1 MKHSLKILLAFAGSV
16 LATVSCNNSVDN
28 TASIA
33 AMNLKRGEI
42 LACGPEDGELFGTV
56 SFTASIPDKVK
67 IDFNTGVALLHSF
80 EYDEAEKM
88 FAKVVDECPDCAMA
102 YWGVAMAN
110 FHPLWAPP
118 SEEELKKGTQAV
130 EIGKS
135 IKNKTERE
143 SDYIN
148 AIGKFYE
155 NSSTLGHRPRVLEFE
170 KAMENIYTKYKDD
183 KEANILYALA
193 LNAAADPKDKTYVRQ
208 KKALDILLPI
218 YDKEPLHPGLA
229 HYIIH
234 NADNTELANI
244 ALNAARKYA
253 SIAPASAHAQHMPS
267 HIFTRLGYWDD
278 AVKSNL
284 VSVDAAKCHAEKAK
298 IDGHWDEEW
307 HGIDYLVYAYI
318 QKGDNTN
325 AKQWVD
331 YVNTTEK
338 VVPENFKVA
347 YAFAAVPA
355 RYYLENRM
363 WKEASKLP
371 VHPANFPWK
380 KFPWQES
387 ITHFARVIG
396 FVNSND
402 ISNAKKERDVLNQLY
417 DTLKGMKEKANEAAQ
432 VLVQIKTSDAWINFK
447 ENKHEDALRLMSE
460 AADMEDGMEKHP
472 VTPGEII
479 PARELLAEMYLQMNK
494 PAEAQTAFNATLKT
508 HPNRRNAVNRV
519 KELKM

>member
-1 MKHSLKILLAFAGSV
+1 MKHTFKIFIAAVSCAV
-16 LATVSCNNSVDN
+16 ASCNNSADN
-28 TASIA
+28 APSIA
-33 AMNLKRGEI
+33 AMDLKRGEI
-42 LACGPEDGELFGTV
+42 LTCGPEDGELFGTV
-56 SFTASIPDKVK
+56 SFTASVPDKAK
-67 IDFNTGVALLHSF
+67 TDFNMGVALLHSF

-88 FAKVVDECPDCAMA
+88 FAKVVDQYPDCAMA

-118 SEEELKKGTQAV
+118 LEDELKKGTQAV
-130 EIGKS
+130 EIAKS
-135 IKNKTERE
+135 IKKKTERE

-155 NSSTLGHRPRVLEFE
+155 NASTVAHRPRVLEFE
-170 KAMENIYTKYKDD
+170 KAMENIYIKYKDD

-193 LNAAADPKDKTYVRQ
+193 LNAAADPTDKTYSRQ
-208 KKALDILLPI
+208 RKALDILLPI
-218 YDKEPLHPGLA
+218 YEKEPLHPGLA

-234 NADNTELANI
+234 NADNPELAKI

-278 AVKSNL
+278 AVKSNQ

-298 IDGHWDEEW
+298 MPGHWDEEW
-307 HGIDYLVYAYI
+307 HGIDYLVYAYL

-325 AKQWVD
+325 AKIWVD
-331 YVNTTEK
+331 YVSGTDK
-338 VVPENFKVA
+338 VFPQNFKVA
-347 YAFAAVPA
+347 YAYAAVPA
-355 RYYLENRM
+355 RYYLENKM
-363 WKEASKLP
+363 WEEASNLP

-402 ISNAKKERDVLNQLY
+402 ISNAKKELGILNSLY
-417 DTLKGMKEKANEAAQ
+417 DTLKVMKDKANEASQ
-432 VLVQIKTSDAWINFK
+432 VLVQIKTSDAWIRFK
-447 ENKHEDALRLMSE
+447 ENKNEEAIKLMTE
-460 AADMEDGMEKHP
+460 AANMEDGMEKHP

-494 PAEAQTAFNATLKT
+494 PAEAQAAFDATLKT
-508 HPNRRNAVNRV
+508 HPNRRNALNRI
-519 KELKM
+519 KA

>member
-1 MKHSLKILLAFAGSV
+1 MKRPPAILFAAVSGI
-16 LATVSCNNSVDN
+16 LATVSCNNSPDN

-33 AMNLKRGEI
+33 AMDLKRGEI
-42 LACGPEDGELFGTV
+42 LTCGPEDGELFGTV

-67 IDFNTGVALLHSF
+67 TDFNTGVALLHSF

-88 FAKVVDECPDCAMA
+88 FAKVVDACPDCAMA
-102 YWGVAMAN
+102 YWGIAMAN

-118 SEEELKKGTQAV
+118 SDEELKKGSQAV
-130 EIGKS
+130 EIGRS

-143 SDYIN
+143 ADYIN

-155 NSSTLGHRPRVLEFE
+155 NASTLGHRPRVLEFE

-193 LNAAADPKDKTYVRQ
+193 LAAAADPKDKTYSRQ

-234 NADNTELANI
+234 NADNPELANI

-278 AVKSNL
+278 AIKSNQ
-284 VSVDAAKCHAEKAK
+284 VSVDAAKCHAQKAK

-307 HGIDYLVYAYI
+307 HGIDYLVYAYL
-318 QKGDNTN
+318 QKGDNAN

-331 YVNTTEK
+331 YVNAADK
-338 VVPENFKVA
+338 VYPANFKVA

-355 RYYLENRM
+355 RYYLENKM
-363 WKEASKLP
+363 WKEASALP
-371 VHPANFPWK
+371 VHPAGFPWK

-387 ITHFARVIG
+387 ITHFARVLG
-396 FVNSND
+396 FVNTND
-402 ISNAKKERDVLNQLY
+402 IANAKKELNTLNNLY
-417 DTLKGMKEKANEAAQ
+417 DTLKVMKDKANEASQ
-432 VLVQIKTSDAWINFK
+432 VLVQIKTSDAWIHFK
-447 ENKHEDALRLMSE
+447 EHKNEEALKLMTE

-479 PARELLAEMYLQMNK
+479 PARELLAEMYLQMGK
-494 PAEAQTAFNATLKT
+494 PADARAAFDATLKT
-508 HPNRRNAVNRV
+508 HPNRRNA
-519 KELKM
+519 LKRISA